1 MGQTKWRREGKN
13 ISSAKLSK
21 KKSFV
26 SFFVKVF
33 LSKCVK
39 NKKVEKKWHM
49 FSWIILKKL
58 ICFFMV
64 EIEWKLISRI
74 FFFSCVKLRKKVS
87 SGRKSE
93 TKFKKKKKKK
103 WFNVWNRV
111 KFAKSLF
118 FLHETGWKKSFFKGK
133 KYFFF
138 KEFFVWHVKNNLQK
152 TVFFLLKKT
161 SENLR
166 MKKSSEKADKKKCE
180 KNDKKKKKS
189 LCETKFFK
197 IVLWVKLVEKISL
210 SKRNLKKSS
219 FLLHETVLKKVF
231 DEILFSM
238 KPSFYCFLCKKKSA
252 TFFFSPKKLSSF
264 SAFGCTSLFVVCC

>member
-1 MGQTKWRREGKN
+1 MWN
-13 ISSAKLSK
+13 W
-21 KKSFV
+21 
-26 SFFVKVF
+26 
-33 LSKCVK
+33 
-39 NKKVEKKWHM
+39 EKK
-49 FSWIILKKL
+49 FLPGEK
-58 ICFFMV
+58 
-64 EIEWKLISRI
+64 
-74 FFFSCVKLRKKVS
+74 VKPSL
-87 SGRKSE
+87 
-93 TKFKKKKKKK
+93 KK

-152 TVFFLLKKT
+152 TVFFLLKKK

-166 MKKSSEKADKKKCE
+166 MKKSSEKANLVFNGWNWVKTNFYENVFFFKTKKMWK
-180 KNDKKKKKS
+180 KWLKKKKKS

-210 SKRNLKKSS
+210 SKRNLKKIFFSFAWNCVKKGFWWDFIFYETK
-219 FLLHETVLKKVF
+219 FLLFFVQ
-231 DEILFSM
+231 
-238 KPSFYCFLCKKKSA
+238 KKSA

>member
-1 MGQTKWRREGKN
+1 MTYVLLNYSEKAN
-13 ISSAKLSK
+13 L
-21 KKSFV
+21 
-26 SFFVKVF
+26 FFYGWNWVKTNF
-33 LSKCVK
+33 KD
-39 NKKVEKKWHM
+39 
-49 FSWIILKKL
+49 
-58 ICFFMV
+58 
-64 EIEWKLISRI
+64 I
-74 FFFSCVKLRKKVS
+74 FFFLCETEKK
-87 SGRKSE
+87 
-93 TKFKKKKKKK
+93 
-103 WFNVWNRV
+103 
-111 KFAKSLF
+111 F
-118 FLHETGWKKSFFKGK
+118 FQGK
-133 KYFFF
+133 KIIFF
-138 KEFFVWHVKNNLQK
+138 KEFFVWHMKNNLQK

-166 MKKSSEKADKKKCE
+166 MKKSSEKADKKNVK
-180 KNDKKKKKS
+180 KMIKKKLKKS